1 MRRGRVW
8 MSRVIGAV
16 GVVVLLGV
24 VAIGVIVTRTSRVA
38 TGDGPAVRTPD
49 VAAHARVVRAR
60 LTSALRI
67 DPAAGATGVPPSAPV
82 VVHAGAGRLVAVHVT
97 TADGKAVAGELAA
110 ANEWRATEV
119 LAYGTQYRVAASMI
133 GDGQVTAE
141 STTTFSTV
149 APAATFDTAVWPHT
163 GLTLGVGQPVSFRFS
178 RSIDGEAARAEMLRH
193 ISVTESIPVEGG
205 WHWFSNREV
214 HFRPRRLWPT
224 GEQVTV
230 KWDLAGA
237 PSGAGAWGQGRG
249 EARFSIG
256 NARISYANLQ
266 THLMTVTENGRTI
279 ATYPISGGKPTDPT
293 MNGYHLVLDRESVVR
308 MTSASNGV
316 PVDSPDG
323 YDELVYDDVHISDTG
338 EYVHAAP
345 WSVNSQ
351 GRANVSHGCINLSPA
366 NAKSFFDFSRV
377 GDLVIVTGSPR
388 PPVVGDHGVM
398 DWDAKWSEFTPA
410 PMPIRNL
417 GRARVL
423 R

>member
-1 MRRGRVW
+1 

-24 VAIGVIVTRTSRVA
+24 VAIGVIVTRSSRVA
-38 TGDGPAVRTPD
+38 TDVPPAARAQSVVVHPAEVRAQL
-49 VAAHARVVRAR
+49 VAALRV
-60 LTSALRI
+60 T
-67 DPAAGATGVPPSAPV
+67 PAANATAVAPSAPV
-82 VVHAGAGRLVAVHVT
+82 IVHAGSGRLVAVHVT
-97 TADGKAVAGELAA
+97 TADGKAVTGELAA
-110 ANEWRATEV
+110 ANEWRATAV
-119 LAYGTQYRVAASMI
+119 LAYGTQYRVAAVVV
-133 GDGQVTAE
+133 GDTDVQAE

-163 GLTLGVGQPVSFRFS
+163 GLTLGVGQPVAFRFS
-178 RSIDGEAARAEMLRH
+178 RSIVGDAARAEMLRH

-214 HFRPRRLWPT
+214 HFRPRKLWPT
-224 GEQVTV
+224 GERVTV
-230 KWDLAGA
+230 KWNLAGA

-249 EARFSIG
+249 EETFAIG
-256 NARISYANLQ
+256 NARVSYADLL
-266 THLMTVTENGRTI
+266 THQMTVTENGRTI

-293 MNGYHLVLDRESVVR
+293 MNGIHLVLDRESVVR

-323 YDELVYDDVHISDTG
+323 YDEIVYDDVHISDTG

-351 GRANVSHGCINLSPA
+351 GHTNVSHGCINLSPA
-366 NAKSFFDFSRV
+366 NAHAFFEFSRV
-377 GDLVIVTGSPR
+377 GDIVIVTGSPR